1 MANVLA
7 VTDAALLVP
16 LAVVFEIAVADVV
29 VLVSVAVVFVIA
41 VAAVVVVQ
49 EHAEAAAVVAEV
61 SAIFAS
67 PELSND

>member
-1 MANVLA
+1 MANVVA

-16 LAVVFEIAVADVV
+16 LAVIFAIAVADVV
-29 VLVSVAVVFVIA
+29 VFAGAPLVVA

>member
-1 MANVLA
+1 MANVVA

-41 VAAVVVVQ
+41 VVVVQ